1 MKSTNNVIRHSKTF
15 GDGRVVSSAELFST
29 FYNLDNE

>member
-15 GDGRVVSSAELFST
+15 GDGGIEMFVLVSKSR
-29 FYNLDNE
+29 

>member
-15 GDGRVVSSAELFST
+15 GDSGVVLPHPNP
-29 FYNLDNE
+29 YQPLLNPY